1 MRLVLDTNVLV
12 SALLH
17 PGRTPDLALTA
28 VRARGDVVL
37 YDERLMREYRDV
49 LGRKKFA
56 AIDPMR
62 TAALLRVIEETGV
75 IVVESVVYN
84 GAMIDEGDRMFV
96 EVALAGR
103 ADALITGN
111 VKHYVGGLGFE
122 VLAPAAWLARFG
134 PTAS

>member
-17 PGRTPDLALTA
+17 PGRTPDLALA
-28 VRARGDVVL
+28 ALRARGDLVL

-56 AIDPMR
+56 SIDPAR
-62 TAALLRVIEETGV
+62 TATLLGGIEASGIVVIESPRYT
-75 IVVESVVYN
+75 
-84 GAMIDEGDRMFV
+84 GAMIDDDDRMFV

-111 VKHYVGGLGFE
+111 VKHYVDGLGFE

-134 PTAS
+134 TT